1 VSGFDE
7 LQLTAPLGA
16 VLESLGWRG
25 TDAAVR
31 DAVPT
36 ALRGH
41 PVAALVPPAGRWAA
55 PALAGG
61 LSRLTPGG
69 GLQALVLAPA
79 ALTADLGEVTG
90 RLAAP
95 LGLRVLVAGALGR
108 AAARLH
114 AGAADVLVVTPD
126 TALALLRRST
136 LPTDALALV
145 AVAWPE
151 LAAAD
156 AALEAVLPDL
166 PRDAQ
171 RLACTSRPERLA
183 DLVERWARKALTVG
197 LPASAPAPVGPV
209 RAAIVPAAR
218 RLAALDAV
226 LDVLDPASLAVWVA
240 DQSETARVRAH
251 LAGRDLPVSVGRDLD
266 AAACVVAY
274 DLPGRDDLAALA
286 ALGKEVVV
294 LVPAAALA
302 WLATVAQPVRPL
314 RLPDAADAAA
324 DAAAEARAAV
334 VSRLEAGE
342 GGAGLLAVAPLLERW
357 DAAAVAGALFELW
370 RGTVPA
376 AAAPSAGGAPAVE
389 TARIWAGAGKRDG
402 ATPADFVAAL
412 TKEVGLDRTRIG
424 RIELRESFALIE
436 VPAAE
441 ADRIA
446 RALEG
451 VSIRRRRITAR
462 VDRDRP
468 AGRPTGPGGA
478 RRGPG
483 RPPRPGA

>member
-1 VSGFDE
+1 MSGFDE
-7 LQLTAPLGA
+7 LQLAAPVGA
-16 VLESLGWRG
+16 ALESLGWTA

-55 PALAGG
+55 PALAAG
-61 LSRLTPGG
+61 LTRLTPGG

-79 ALTADLGEVTG
+79 ALTADLGEVAG

-108 AAARLH
+108 AAARIQ
-114 AGAADVLVVTPD
+114 AGAAEVLVATPD
-126 TALALLRRST
+126 ITLALLRRST
-136 LPTDALALV
+136 LPTDALGLV
-145 AVAWPE
+145 ALAWPE
-151 LAAAD
+151 LAGAD

-166 PRDAQ
+166 PKDAQ
-171 RLACTSRPERLA
+171 RLAFTSRPDRLA
-183 DLVERWARKALTVG
+183 DLSERWARKALTVG
-197 LPASAPAPVGPV
+197 SPSSGPAPVGPV
-209 RAAIVPAAR
+209 RAAIVPRGR

-240 DQSETARVRAH
+240 DRSEEARVRDH
-251 LAGRDLPVSVGRDLD
+251 LAGRDLPVSVGRALE

-274 DLPGRDDLAALA
+274 DLPGRDDLVTLA
-286 ALGKEVVV
+286 ALGKEVVI
-294 LVPAAALA
+294 LVPAIAEA
-302 WLATVAQPVRPL
+302 WLATVAQPIRPL
-314 RLPDAADAAA
+314 RLPDAADGAA
-324 DAAAEARAAV
+324 DAAAQARAAV
-334 VSRLEAGE
+334 VARLEGGAGS
-342 GGAGLLAVAPLLERW
+342 AGLLAVAPLLERW
-357 DAAAVAGALFELW
+357 DPAAVAGALFELW
-370 RGTVPA
+370 RGAVPA
-376 AAAPSAGGAPAVE
+376 AGAPSTAAGPTAE
-389 TARIWAGAGKRDG
+389 TARIWVGAGKRDG

-412 TKEVGLDRTRIG
+412 TKEIGLDRTRIG

-436 VPAAE
+436 VPAGE

-462 VDRDRP
+462 VDRPTARP
-468 AGRPTGPGGA
+468 AGAGGP

-483 RPPRPGA
+483 RPTRPGA

>member
-1 VSGFDE
+1 MSGFDE
-7 LQLTAPLGA
+7 LHLAAPVGA
-16 VLESLGWRG
+16 VLESLGWTG
-25 TDAAVR
+25 ADAIAR

-36 ALRGH
+36 AVRGH
-41 PVAALVPPAGRWAA
+41 PVAALVPPAARWAA

-61 LSRLTPGG
+61 LSRLAPGG

-79 ALTADLGEVTG
+79 ALLADLGEVTG

-108 AAARLH
+108 AAARIQ
-114 AGAADVLVVTPD
+114 AAAADVLVVTPD
-126 TALALLRRST
+126 TALALLHRST

-145 AVAWPE
+145 ALAWPE
-151 LAAAD
+151 LAGAD

-166 PRDAQ
+166 PRDAH
-171 RLACTSRPERLA
+171 RLAFTSRPERLA
-183 DLVERWARKALTVG
+183 DLAERWARKALTVG
-197 LPASAPAPVGPV
+197 LPAGVPAMIGPV
-209 RAAIVPAAR
+209 RAAIVPPAR

-240 DQSETARVRAH
+240 DRAEEIRVRNH
-251 LAGRDLPVSVGRDLD
+251 LEGRDLPTAVGRDLA

-286 ALGKEVVV
+286 TLGKEVVI
-294 LVPAAALA
+294 LVPAVAMA
-302 WLATVAQPVRPL
+302 WLATVAQPIRPL

-334 VSRLEAGE
+334 VARLEAGA

-370 RGTVPA
+370 RGSVPVAAGVPA
-376 AAAPSAGGAPAVE
+376 TPGAPVAE
-389 TARIWAGAGKRDG
+389 MARIWAGAGKRDG

-412 TKEVGLDRTRIG
+412 TKEIGLDRTRIG

-468 AGRPTGPGGA
+468 GRPTGPGGP

-483 RPPRPGA
+483 RPSRPGA